1 MDDQRKSRKS
11 RENSETWQLLT
22 GAANKAMAEAG
33 FVTKRLPGRGRSNIH
48 EATKNGNDQ
57 RISVRTTRG
66 RKFAFNPLEGGSK
79 WKTLDDVDLVIVAA
93 FDKRTNPEQV
103 NVYKFDAE
111 DVRAHFTDA
120 YKARKAKK
128 LSVTDNC
135 GMWVSLY
142 TEKGESARNVG
153 SGLGDKYPPIATYPI
168 DELRS
173 GNNEAS
179 RGNQVRDTGRQREFS
194 TIAEVVDWA
203 RSRISKL
210 AGVDSSAVSLD
221 LKIEYQ

>member
-1 MDDQRKSRKS
+1 MDNQRKSRKS
-11 RENSETWQLLT
+11 RENSRAWQVLT
-22 GAANKAMAEAG
+22 SAANKAMAEAG

-48 EATKNGNDQ
+48 EATKNGNDH

-93 FDKRTNPEQV
+93 FDDWKNPEQV
-103 NVYKFDAE
+103 HVYKFDAK

-120 YKARKAKK
+120 YKARKAKD

-142 TEKGESARNVG
+142 AEKGESVRNVG

-173 GNNEAS
+173 GIDEAP
-179 RGNQVRDTGRQREFS
+179 RRNQERDTNRQREFS
-194 TIAEVVDWA
+194 TIVEVVDWA
-203 RSRISKL
+203 KQRISSL
-210 AGVDSSAVSLD
+210 AGVRAEAVKLD
-221 LKIEYQ
+221 LKIEY